1 MKHIETIKALIKTL
15 KNSENFHALVVHSA
29 PGWGK
34 STTIDLALK
43 ELQMNSVSAGSYATP
58 LHIYKMLCQNPK
70 GLIVFDDCA
79 GLFGDTRAMA
89 ILKAA
94 TWQTSGHSQGSR
106 RVAWGS
112 SSDKVDHPF
121 VDFSG
126 KLILLTNILP
136 AGTETEAFLSRCLSY
151 RIGISESEV
160 KEMLLSAS
168 QSAEYFGNT
177 DLALQ
182 VAQFLLEM
190 KNRIDLLRVNLRTLK
205 MGYELAATHP
215 DSWRELFQQ
224 LLPRVSQFKDQISE
238 ILTSGLTT
246 REQEAKFLAATGK
259 SRRSFYNYK
268 KKMGMTRSYRNKD

>member
-1 MKHIETIKALIKTL
+1 
-15 KNSENFHALVVHSA
+15 
-29 PGWGK
+29 
-34 STTIDLALK
+34 
-43 ELQMNSVSAGSYATP
+43 MNSVSAGSYATP